1 MANGFR
7 LAGGSYVRQSG
18 SSGNSGLTDAL
29 PKQTITQGAAVGT
42 GDIIV
47 LSGDYTESAYSNT
60 VPAKKVIGDGN
71 VRIKGVNPLSSTF
84 IGNPNNLTLQGFFTV
99 TFPLSTVGTN
109 TTVIDCANVV
119 FTAGA
124 AYHVNNIVFVNCPNI
139 NINTATSTWT
149 NGITLIN
156 SIFEIL
162 STLSPIISNM
172 YIDYYSILK
181 VIPTANQY
189 LTNCNVNGL
198 VLRSGVYYAVPKGA
212 DISISGG
219 TATVGAFSA
228 RTETYPVLATEWLHV
243 GVSQTA
249 TACYV
254 TNGNFN
260 KDPRY
265 VDVANYNFDLLY
277 DSPHVN
283 KNIGGQYRRVVT
295 QSVQSL
301 ATGFT
306 DLVDMTGTT
315 NLIPTGTTGSATSPV
330 ITLNASTPK
339 IVGMINYG
347 GEMNYNITSS
357 GNTAGINDNVPFIS
371 NYIKNGSST
380 TNTGCRLCVA
390 VRFSNKNT
398 TPSPTLDSDWD
409 NGNNNTTPITG
420 ILPGEWFL
428 AEINQVFKYDSNG
441 YGNGD
446 YRFSAGNAAQIRAK
460 YVQTAIVLVDNYSQG

>member
-18 SSGNSGLTDAL
+18 SAGNSGLTDAL
-29 PKQTITQGAAVGT
+29 PKQTITQAATVGSI
-42 GDIIV
+42 DIIV
-47 LSGDYTESAYSNT
+47 LSGDYTESAFSNT
-60 VPAKKVIGDGN
+60 AKKIIADGN
-71 VRIKGVNPLSSTF
+71 VRVKGVNPLSSTF
-84 IGNPNNLTLQGFFTV
+84 TGIPNNLTLQGFLTV
-99 TFPLSTVGTN
+99 TFPISTVGSN
-109 TTVIDCANVV
+109 TTIIDCANVV
-119 FTAGA
+119 FATGTAYA
-124 AYHVNNIVFVNCPNI
+124 INNIVFVNCPNI
-139 NINTATSTWT
+139 SINTTTANWT

-156 SIFEIL
+156 SVFESL
-162 STLSPIISNM
+162 TNNPNISNM
-172 YIDYYSILK
+172 YVDYYSVLK
-181 VIPTANQY
+181 LQPTTHY
-189 LTNCNVNGL
+189 LINCNVNGL
-198 VLRSGVYYAVPKGA
+198 ALRSGVYYAVPKGA

-260 KDPRY
+260 KDPKY

-283 KNIGGQYRRVVT
+283 KSIGGQYRRVVT
-295 QSVQSL
+295 QSVQTL

-315 NLIPTGTTGSATSPV
+315 NLIPSSTSGSALSPV

-339 IVGMINYG
+339 IVGMISYG
-347 GEMNYNITSS
+347 GERNYNITSA
-357 GNTAGINDNVPFIS
+357 GNTAGINDNVPFVGTY
-371 NYIKNGSST
+371 NKNGSST
-380 TNTGCRLCVA
+380 TNTGCRLCVR

-398 TPSPTLDSDWD
+398 TPSASTDSDWD

-420 ILPGEWFL
+420 ILAGEWFL
-428 AEINQVFKYDSNG
+428 AEINQIFKYDSNG

>member
-7 LAGGSYVRQSG
+7 LVGGSYVRQSG
-18 SSGNSGLTDAL
+18 SAGNSGLTDAL

-47 LSGDYTESAYSNT
+47 LSGDYTESAYSNIT
-60 VPAKKVIGDGN
+60 ATKKIIADGN

-84 IGNPNNLTLQGFFTV
+84 AGIPNNLTLQGFFTV
-99 TFPLSTVGTN
+99 TFPSSTVGTN

-119 FTAGA
+119 YTASNG
-124 AYHVNNIVFVNCPNI
+124 YHKNNIVFVNCPNI
-139 NINTATSTWT
+139 LATTVSGLWTAS
-149 NGITLIN
+149 NSLIN
-156 SIFEIL
+156 SVFENTSNVGGI
-162 STLSPIISNM
+162 NM
-172 YIDYYSILK
+172 YVDYYSVLK
-181 VIPTANQY
+181 IVGTM
-189 LTNCNVNGL
+189 TNCNINGL
-198 VLRSGVYYAVPKGA
+198 VLKGGVYYAVPKGV

-219 TATVGAFSA
+219 TATVGDFSA

-243 GVSQTA
+243 GFSQTA

-260 KDPRY
+260 ADPKY
-265 VDVANYNFDLLY
+265 VDVANYNFDLLS

-283 KNIGGQYRRVVT
+283 KSIGGQYRRVVT
-295 QSVQSL
+295 QSVQTL

-306 DLVDMTGTT
+306 DLVTMTGTT
-315 NLIPTGTTGSATSPV
+315 NLIPSSTSGSALSPV

-357 GNTAGINDNVPFIS
+357 GGTAGINDNVPFVGT
-371 NYIKNGSST
+371 YDKNGSST
-380 TNTGCRLCVA
+380 TNTGCRLCVM

-398 TPSPTLDSDWD
+398 TPSASTDSDWD

-420 ILPGEWFL
+420 ILAGEWFL
-428 AEINQVFKYDSNG
+428 AEINQIFKYDSNG

-446 YRFSAGNAAQIRAK
+446 YRFSAGNSAQIRAK
-460 YVQTAIVLVDNYSQG
+460 YVQTKIVLVDNYSQG

>member
-1 MANGFR
+1 M
-7 LAGGSYVRQSG
+7 YV
-18 SSGNSGLTDAL
+18 
-29 PKQTITQGAAVGT
+29 
-42 GDIIV
+42 
-47 LSGDYTESAYSNT
+47 
-60 VPAKKVIGDGN
+60 
-71 VRIKGVNPLSSTF
+71 
-84 IGNPNNLTLQGFFTV
+84 
-99 TFPLSTVGTN
+99 
-109 TTVIDCANVV
+109 
-119 FTAGA
+119 
-124 AYHVNNIVFVNCPNI
+124 
-139 NINTATSTWT
+139 
-149 NGITLIN
+149 
-156 SIFEIL
+156 
-162 STLSPIISNM
+162 
-172 YIDYYSILK
+172 DYYSVLK
-181 VIPTANQY
+181 IVGTM
-189 LTNCNVNGL
+189 TNCNINGL

-228 RTETYPVLATEWLHV
+228 RAETYPVLATEWLHV

-260 KDPRY
+260 KDPKY

-283 KNIGGQYRRVVT
+283 KSIGGQYRRVVA
-295 QSVQSL
+295 QSVQTL

-306 DLVDMTGTT
+306 NLVTMTGTT
-315 NLIPTGTTGSATSPV
+315 NLIPSSTSGSAVSPV

-339 IVGMINYG
+339 IVGMISYG

-357 GNTAGINDNVPFIS
+357 GGTAGINDNVPFVGTY
-371 NYIKNGSST
+371 NKNGSST
-380 TNTGCRLCVA
+380 TNTGCRLCVM

-398 TPSPTLDSDWD
+398 TPSASTDSDWD

-420 ILPGEWFL
+420 ILAGEWFL
-428 AEINQVFKYDSNG
+428 AEINQIFKYDSNG

-460 YVQTAIVLVDNYSQG
+460 YVQTKIVLVDNYSQG

>member
-7 LAGGSYVRQSG
+7 LVGGSYVRQSG

-29 PKQTITQGAAVGT
+29 PKQTLTQGAAVGS

-47 LSGDYTESAYSNT
+47 LSGDYTESAYSNST
-60 VPAKKVIGDGN
+60 RKLIADGN
-71 VRIKGVNPLSSTF
+71 VRVKGVNSLSSTF
-84 IGNPNNLTLQGFFTV
+84 TGVPNNLTLQGFLTV
-99 TFPLSTVGTN
+99 TFPTSTVGSN

-119 FTAGA
+119 FPQSALV
-124 AYHVNNIVFVNCPNI
+124 HVNNIVFVNCPNI
-139 NINTATSTWT
+139 NINTASSTWT
-149 NGITLIN
+149 NGVTLIN

-162 STLSPIISNM
+162 STLSPVIFNM
-172 YIDYYSILK
+172 HIDYYSILK
-181 VIPTANQY
+181 IIPTANQY

-198 VLRSGVYYAVPKGA
+198 VFRNGVNYAVPKGA

-219 TATVGAFSA
+219 TATVVAFSA

-249 TACYV
+249 TVCYV

-265 VDVANYNFDLLY
+265 VDVSNYNFDLLS
-277 DSPHVN
+277 DSPHIN

-315 NLIPTGTTGSATSPV
+315 NLIPTATTGSATSPV

-409 NGNNNTTPITG
+409 NGNNNTTPVTG
-420 ILPGEWFL
+420 ILAGEFFL

-446 YRFSAGNAAQIRAK
+446 YRFSAGNSAQIRAK
-460 YVQTAIVLVDNYSQG
+460 YVQTKIVLVDNYSQG

>member
-18 SSGNSGLTDAL
+18 SAGNSGLTDAL
-29 PKQTITQGAAVGT
+29 PKQTISQGAAVGT

-47 LSGDYTESAYSNT
+47 LSGDYTESAYSNA
-60 VPAKKVIGDGN
+60 VAAKKVIGDGN

-84 IGNPNNLTLQGFFTV
+84 LGIPNNLTLQGFLTV
-99 TFPLSTVGTN
+99 SLPQSTFGRD

-119 FTAGA
+119 FNTGTS
-124 AYHVNNIVFVNCPNI
+124 YHQNNVVFVNCPNI
-139 NINTATSTWT
+139 SINTASGTWV

-156 SIFEIL
+156 SVFECFSV
-162 STLSPIISNM
+162 STIINYM
-172 YIDYYSILK
+172 YVDYYSVVKILA
-181 VIPTANQY
+181 TTN
-189 LTNCNVNGL
+189 NCNINGL
-198 VLRSGVYYAVPKGA
+198 VLKGGVYYAVPKGA

-260 KDPRY
+260 KDPKY

-283 KNIGGQYRRVVT
+283 KSIGGQYRRVVA
-295 QSVQSL
+295 QSVQTL

-306 DLVDMTGTT
+306 NLVTMTGTT
-315 NLIPTGTTGSATSPV
+315 NLIPSSTSGSAVSPV

-339 IVGMINYG
+339 IVGMISYG

-357 GNTAGINDNVPFIS
+357 GGTAGINDNVPFVGTY
-371 NYIKNGSST
+371 NKNGSST
-380 TNTGCRLCVA
+380 TNTGCRLCVM

-398 TPSPTLDSDWD
+398 TPSASTDSDWD

-420 ILPGEWFL
+420 ILAGEWFL
-428 AEINQVFKYDSNG
+428 AEINQIFKYDSNG

-460 YVQTAIVLVDNYSQG
+460 YVQTKIVLVDNYSQG